1 MINVFAI
8 CVALATSMEPAP
20 PVKVDAVAATA
31 RLMSAKKE
39 ARLRARLP
47 QIDDPE
53 VTRLLADKRLMLY
66 TEAEM
71 PRAYQFWDGVHPG
84 VHSAYYNISAG
95 AGEPFGN
102 ANREFPWG
110 HPAGTQKAQ
119 GVTSFRFLWLP
130 RDEKGKTLPVV
141 WYRKPLPGDGRSGY
155 AWIFPAG
162 AVLGEVLSLKS
173 PAGNEYVFE
182 VRIRRR
188 ELDDWAV
195 DVFRP
200 FPTASDLAT
209 RIRELRPDWA
219 NREKLV
225 ALCNHLEEPRKLP
238 VHLVRDRQPG
248 RRTFKQEMGVDTLP
262 AVGDNEL
269 VAELLTTTPF
279 RSAIS
284 TAWRVAA
291 DNTHTCAPTTK
302 AAFHIVPAGY
312 SAGHI
317 EVEQASCRRCHNT
330 VNHSVDEFDG
340 GRDWY
345 GRVRGSDGIFSF
357 HPFAPSSISDNGF
370 PRTVSIREDLKRTGV
385 VAHYNAKKHD
395 DSVYRKTK
403 HFEP

>member
-8 CVALATSMEPAP
+8 CVALATSLEPAS
-20 PVKVDAVAATA
+20 PVKIDAAAETTRLVSA
-31 RLMSAKKE
+31 RKD
-39 ARLRARLP
+39 ARLRAKLP
-47 QIDDPE
+47 EVEDPE
-53 VTRLLADKRLMLY
+53 VAKLLDDPRLILY

-84 VHSAYYNISAG
+84 VHSAYYNISANG
-95 AGEPFGN
+95 SEPYGN

-110 HPAGTQKAQ
+110 HPAGTQKAK
-119 GVTSFRFLWLP
+119 GVSSFRFLWLP
-130 RDEKGKTLPVV
+130 LDEKGKTLPVV
-141 WYRKPLPGDGRSGY
+141 WYRKQLSGGGRSGY
-155 AWIFPAG
+155 AWTFPAG
-162 AVLGEVLSLKS
+162 AVLGEVLMLES
-173 PAGNEYVFE
+173 PAGEDYVFE

-200 FPTASDLAT
+200 FPTAGDLAA
-209 RIRELRPDWA
+209 RVRELRPDWA
-219 NREKLV
+219 SREKL
-225 ALCNHLEEPRKLP
+225 ATLCDHLDEARKLP
-238 VHLVRDRQPG
+238 VSLVRDRQPG
-248 RRTFKQEMGVDTLP
+248 KRTFSQRMGVDTLP
-262 AVGDNEL
+262 SVGDDAL
-269 VAELLTTTPF
+269 VVELLTTTPF

-291 DNTHTCAPTTK
+291 DDTHTCAPTTK
-302 AAFHIVPAGY
+302 ARFHVVPAGY

-357 HPFAPSSISDNGF
+357 HPFSRSSISDNGF
-370 PRTVSIREDLKRTGV
+370 PRTVSIRKELTKSGV
-385 VAHYNAKKHD
+385 VAHYNPKKHS